1 MTVIAHIAPAQLV
14 LIYFHFSCTFD
25 NSAFFFFIYTLLWT
39 FLVAFDRVWQL
50 LTAAFEM
57 FVFEMLGSEVLQS
70 EVCGIWLYLANW
82 QLLHGQHFL

>member
-1 MTVIAHIAPAQLV
+1 MD
-14 LIYFHFSCTFD
+14 F
-25 NSAFFFFIYTLLWT
+25 

-70 EVCGIWLYLANW
+70 KVCGIWLYLAHW
-82 QLLHGQHFL
+82 QLLRGQHFL